1 MRNVLAITGK
11 ELRTYFVSPVAYVVT
26 AGFLLMMGIFFAAF
40 VIMQAPYSQNVSLGP
55 VLGNA
60 PIILLLLAPALTMRL
75 LAEETRSGTME
86 LMLTSPVRD
95 GEVVLGKYLA
105 SLLFFLFMLALT
117 LVYPLVLMRFGN
129 PDRGLFLSSYLG
141 AALFGAAFLAV
152 GVLASALTQNQIVA
166 AVISLATLLA
176 LWLIDMFATLTRGP
190 LADILNYLS
199 IIARYNDFLRGVI
212 SSQSVIYYLSVIAV
226 ALFLATRA
234 LETRRW
240 A

>member
-11 ELRTYFVSPVAYVVT
+11 ELRAYFVSPVAYVVT
-26 AGFLLMMGIFFAAF
+26 AGFLLIMGIFFAF
-40 VIMQAPYSQNVSLGP
+40 VIMQPLGSQTASLEP
-55 VLGNA
+55 VLGSA
-60 PIILLLLAPALTMRL
+60 PVILLLLAPALTMRL

-86 LMLTSPVRD
+86 LVLTSPVRD

-105 SLLFFLFMLALT
+105 SLLLFLFMLALT
-117 LVYPLVLMRFGN
+117 LVYVVVLLRFGN
-129 PDRGLFLSSYLG
+129 PDRGVLVSSYVG

-176 LWLIDMFATLTRGP
+176 LWLIDIFASLTRGV
-190 LADILNYLS
+190 LADVLSYLS
-199 IIARYNDFLRGVI
+199 IIARYNDFMRGVI
-212 SSQSVIYYLSVIAV
+212 SSQNVIYYLSVIAV

>member
-11 ELRTYFVSPVAYVVT
+11 ELRTYFASPVAYVVT
-26 AGFLLMMGIFFAAF
+26 AGFLLIMGIFFAF
-40 VIMQAPYSQNVSLGP
+40 VIMQPLGSQTASLEP
-55 VLGNA
+55 VLGSA
-60 PIILLLLAPALTMRL
+60 PVILLLLAPALTMRL

-86 LMLTSPVRD
+86 LVLTSPVRD

-105 SLLFFLFMLALT
+105 SLLLFLFMLALT
-117 LVYPLVLMRFGN
+117 LVYVVVLLRFGN
-129 PDRGLFLSSYLG
+129 PDRGVLVSSYVG
-141 AALFGAAFLAV
+141 AVLFGAAFLAV

-176 LWLIDMFATLTRGP
+176 LWLIDIFASLTRGV
-190 LADILNYLS
+190 LADVLSYLS
-199 IIARYNDFLRGVI
+199 IIARYNDFMRGVI
-212 SSQSVIYYLSVIAV
+212 SSQNVIYYLSVIAV

>member
-1 MRNVLAITGK
+1 
-11 ELRTYFVSPVAYVVT
+11 VV
-26 AGFLLMMGIFFAAF
+26 
-40 VIMQAPYSQNVSLGP
+40 MQPLGSQTVSLEP
-55 VLGNA
+55 VLGSA
-60 PIILLLLAPALTMRL
+60 PVILLLLAPALTMRL

-86 LMLTSPVRD
+86 LVLTAPVRD

-105 SLLFFLFMLALT
+105 SLIFFLFMLALT
-117 LVYPLVLMRFGN
+117 LVYAVVLLRFGN
-129 PDRGLFLSSYLG
+129 PDRGVLVSSYVG

-166 AVISLATLLA
+166 AVISLAILLA
-176 LWLIDMFATLTRGP
+176 LWLINIFAGLTRGV

-199 IIARYNDFLRGVI
+199 IITRYNDFLRGVI
-212 SSQSVIYYLSVIAV
+212 SSQNVIYYLSVIAV

>member
-11 ELRTYFVSPVAYVVT
+11 ELRTYFASPVAYVVT
-26 AGFLLMMGIFFAAF
+26 AGFLLIMGIFFAF
-40 VIMQAPYSQNVSLGP
+40 VIMQPLGSQTASLEP
-55 VLGNA
+55 VLGSA
-60 PIILLLLAPALTMRL
+60 PVILLLLAPALTMRL

-86 LMLTSPVRD
+86 LVLTSPVRD

-105 SLLFFLFMLALT
+105 SLLLFLFMLALT
-117 LVYPLVLMRFGN
+117 LVYVVVLLRFGN
-129 PDRGLFLSSYLG
+129 PDRGVLVSSYVG

-176 LWLIDMFATLTRGP
+176 LWLIDIFASLTRGV
-190 LADILNYLS
+190 LADVLSYLS
-199 IIARYNDFLRGVI
+199 IIARYNDFMRGVI
-212 SSQSVIYYLSVIAV
+212 SSQNVIYYLSVIAV

>member
-40 VIMQAPYSQNVSLGP
+40 VIMQAPYSQNVSLEP

-105 SLLFFLFMLALT
+105 SLLFFLFMLGLT

-176 LWLIDMFATLTRGP
+176 LWLIDIFAGLTRGA

-212 SSQSVIYYLSVIAV
+212 SSQSVIYYLSVIVV

>member
-26 AGFLLMMGIFFAAF
+26 AGFLLIMGIFFAF
-40 VIMQAPYSQNVSLGP
+40 VIMQSPESQNVSLEP
-55 VLGNA
+55 VLGSA
-60 PIILLLLAPALTMRL
+60 PIILLLLAPAMTMRL

-86 LMLTSPVRD
+86 LVLTSPVRD

-105 SLLFFLFMLALT
+105 SLLLFLFMLALT
-117 LVYPLVLMRFGN
+117 LVYPLVLMHFGN
-129 PDRGLFLSSYLG
+129 PDRGVLVSSYVG

-166 AVISLATLLA
+166 SVISLATLLA
-176 LWLIDMFATLTRGP
+176 LWLIDIFAGLTRGS

-199 IIARYNDFLRGVI
+199 IIARYNDFLKGVI
-212 SSQSVIYYLSVIAV
+212 SSQNVIYYLSVIAV

>member
-1 MRNVLAITGK
+1 MRNVLAIMGK
-11 ELRTYFVSPVAYVVT
+11 ELHTYFVSPVAYVVT
-26 AGFLLMMGIFFAAF
+26 AGFLLIMGIFFAF
-40 VIMQAPYSQNVSLGP
+40 VVMQSPYSQNISLEP
-55 VLGNA
+55 VLGSA
-60 PIILLLLAPALTMRL
+60 PVILLLLAPALTMRL

-86 LMLTSPVRD
+86 LVLTSPVRD
-95 GEVVLGKYLA
+95 GEVILGKYLA

-117 LVYPLVLMRFGN
+117 LVYPLVLIRFGN
-129 PDRGLFLSSYLG
+129 PDRGVLVSSYVG

-152 GVLASALTQNQIVA
+152 GVLASALTQNQVVA

-176 LWLIDMFATLTRGP
+176 LWLIDIFASLTRGA

-212 SSQSVIYYLSVIAV
+212 SSQNVIYYLSVIAV

>member
-1 MRNVLAITGK
+1 MRNVLALTGK
-11 ELRTYFVSPVAYVVT
+11 ELRAYFVSPVAYVVT
-26 AGFLLMMGIFFAAF
+26 AGFLLIMGIFFAF
-40 VIMQAPYSQNVSLGP
+40 VIMQPLGSQTASLEP
-55 VLGNA
+55 VLGSA
-60 PIILLLLAPALTMRL
+60 PVILLLLAPALTMRL

-86 LMLTSPVRD
+86 LVLTSPVRD

-105 SLLFFLFMLALT
+105 SLLLFLFMLALT
-117 LVYPLVLMRFGN
+117 LVYVVVLLRFGN
-129 PDRGLFLSSYLG
+129 PDRGVLVSSYVG

-176 LWLIDMFATLTRGP
+176 LWLIDIFASLTRGV
-190 LADILNYLS
+190 LADVLSYLS
-199 IIARYNDFLRGVI
+199 IIARYNDFMRGVI
-212 SSQSVIYYLSVIAV
+212 SSQNVIYYLSVIAV

>member
-11 ELRTYFVSPVAYVVT
+11 ELRTYFVSPVAYVVA
-26 AGFLLMMGIFFAAF
+26 AGFLLIMGIFFAF
-40 VIMQAPYSQNVSLGP
+40 VVMQSPQSQNISLEP
-55 VLGNA
+55 VLGSA
-60 PIILLLLAPALTMRL
+60 PIILLLLAPVLTMRL

-86 LMLTSPVRD
+86 LVLTSPVRD

-117 LVYPLVLMRFGN
+117 LVYPLVLLRFGN
-129 PDRGLFLSSYLG
+129 PDRGVLVSSYVG

-176 LWLIDMFATLTRGP
+176 LWLIDIFANLTRGA

-199 IIARYNDFLRGVI
+199 IISRYSDFLRGVI
-212 SSQSVIYYLSVIAV
+212 SSQNVIYYLSVIAV

>member
-1 MRNVLAITGK
+1 
-11 ELRTYFVSPVAYVVT
+11 
-26 AGFLLMMGIFFAAF
+26 
-40 VIMQAPYSQNVSLGP
+40 
-55 VLGNA
+55 VLGSA
-60 PIILLLLAPALTMRL
+60 PVILLLLAPALTMRL

-86 LMLTSPVRD
+86 LVLTSPVRD

-105 SLLFFLFMLALT
+105 SLLLFLFMLALT
-117 LVYPLVLMRFGN
+117 LVYVVVLLRFGN
-129 PDRGLFLSSYLG
+129 PDRGVLVSSYVG

-176 LWLIDMFATLTRGP
+176 LWLIDIFASLTRGV
-190 LADILNYLS
+190 LADVLSYLS
-199 IIARYNDFLRGVI
+199 IIARYNDFMRGVI
-212 SSQSVIYYLSVIAV
+212 SSQNVIYYLSVIAV

>member
-11 ELRTYFVSPVAYVVT
+11 ELRTYFVSLVAYVVT
-26 AGFLLMMGIFFAAF
+26 AGFLLIMGIFFAF
-40 VIMQAPYSQNVSLGP
+40 VVMQAPQSQNISLEP
-55 VLGNA
+55 VLGSA

-86 LMLTSPVRD
+86 LVLTSPVRD

-105 SLLFFLFMLALT
+105 SLLLFLFMLALT
-117 LVYPLVLMRFGN
+117 LVYALILLRFGN
-129 PDRGLFLSSYLG
+129 PDRGVLVSGYVG

-166 AVISLATLLA
+166 AVMSLATLLA
-176 LWLIDMFATLTRGP
+176 IRLIDIFANLTRGA

-199 IIARYNDFLRGVI
+199 IISRYNDFLRGVI
-212 SSQSVIYYLSVIAV
+212 SSQNVIYYLSVIAV

>member
-11 ELRTYFVSPVAYVVT
+11 ELRAYFVSPVAYVVT
-26 AGFLLMMGIFFAAF
+26 AGFLLIMGIFFAF
-40 VIMQAPYSQNVSLGP
+40 VIMQPLGSQTASLEP
-55 VLGNA
+55 VLGSA
-60 PIILLLLAPALTMRL
+60 PVILLLLAPALTMRL

-86 LMLTSPVRD
+86 LVLTSPVRD
-95 GEVVLGKYLA
+95 GEVILGKYLA

-117 LVYPLVLMRFGN
+117 LVYAVVLLRFGN
-129 PDRGLFLSSYLG
+129 PDRGVLVSSYVG

-176 LWLIDMFATLTRGP
+176 LWLIDIFASLTRGV
-190 LADILNYLS
+190 LADILSYLS

-212 SSQSVIYYLSVIAV
+212 SSQNVIYYLSVVAV

>member
-11 ELRTYFVSPVAYVVT
+11 ELRTYFASPVAYVVT
-26 AGFLLMMGIFFAAF
+26 AGFLLIMGIFFAF
-40 VIMQAPYSQNVSLGP
+40 VIMQPLGSQTASLEP
-55 VLGNA
+55 VLGSA
-60 PIILLLLAPALTMRL
+60 PVILLLLAPALTMRL

-86 LMLTSPVRD
+86 WVLTSPVRD

-105 SLLFFLFMLALT
+105 SLLLFLFMLALT
-117 LVYPLVLMRFGN
+117 LVYVVVLLRFGN
-129 PDRGLFLSSYLG
+129 PDRGVLVSSYVG

-176 LWLIDMFATLTRGP
+176 LWLIDIFASLTRGV
-190 LADILNYLS
+190 LADVLSYLS
-199 IIARYNDFLRGVI
+199 IIARYNDFMRGVI
-212 SSQSVIYYLSVIAV
+212 SSQNVIYYLSVIAV

>member
-11 ELRTYFVSPVAYVVT
+11 ELRTYFVSLVAYVVT
-26 AGFLLMMGIFFAAF
+26 AGFLLIMGIFFAF
-40 VIMQAPYSQNVSLGP
+40 VVMQAPQSQNISLEP
-55 VLGNA
+55 VLGSA

-86 LMLTSPVRD
+86 LVLTSPVRD

-105 SLLFFLFMLALT
+105 SLLLFLFMLALT
-117 LVYPLVLMRFGN
+117 LVYALILLRFGN
-129 PDRGLFLSSYLG
+129 PDRGVLVSGYVG

-176 LWLIDMFATLTRGP
+176 LWLIDIFANLTRGA

-199 IIARYNDFLRGVI
+199 IISRYNDFLRGVI
-212 SSQSVIYYLSVIAV
+212 SSQNVIYYLSVIAV